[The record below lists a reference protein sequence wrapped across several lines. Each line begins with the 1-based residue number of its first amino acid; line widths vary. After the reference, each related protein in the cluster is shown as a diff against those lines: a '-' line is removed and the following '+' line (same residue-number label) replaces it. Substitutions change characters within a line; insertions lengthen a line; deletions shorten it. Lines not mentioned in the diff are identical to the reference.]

1 MAGYYFK
8 CGLILLLTIII
19 SSCNSGD
26 EGGSGSG
33 SSNYFMP
40 SFPDNLV
47 STTYKSEITWGG
59 NISGD
64 DFGSIDIFNELT
76 GESTIAQIESKEKCY
91 WALWFIIL
99 IPVDFCVTDYTYVA
113 TAPLGIGPNLITVTA
128 TDVSGIE
135 VLSKSY
141 SVERLDLI
149 QLMLSDLL
157 IEGAEFDKQFQP
169 DITEYSADACFNTTQ
184 IRLTPIVSDEYL
196 RWYADKGTLTKD
208 EYLDVALNE
217 GLNKITLTA
226 FIDSA
231 PDMYALTNAAYTID
245 INRGANTQA
254 TLNNIDLSIGI
265 LDNVFDPNQ
274 TYQTASIDYIDQSI
288 SVAAYQADPC
298 ATLNINDE
306 VTENGEFSNPITLGE
321 GSNLIAINV
330 DDGVNT
336 KLYSLMAIRD
346 SSAEYLQSTYI
357 KYGSY
362 FGKSVAVGANAVAA
376 SSSYDFVNIYTRDN
390 SGAWKQQNL
399 SVINYRNYMGFGI
412 SLALSGN
419 ALAVGA
425 PFREFYAYVPGSP
438 QFTWVNAGSVYVYTL
453 SVEGEWVLQDTLIA
467 SNFYYSDEFGYS
479 VAVDNETIVVGSPN
493 KESIGYS
500 SGAVY
505 IYKKDV
511 NNNWI
516 QAGYKTPTE
525 LGMNFGLSVA
535 LSGSN
540 LAVGDEAGAY
550 IYSIDELNPSTQFI
564 YPLNASVSDNFGHS
578 LSVSGNTLVIGAP
591 GDDSDATGIN
601 GDETNNNATNAG
613 AVYIY
618 VKDVDGQWNQHA
630 YIKPSNTKQG
640 MSFGHSV
647 SLDGDVL
654 AIGAYL
660 EDSQSTGVNSDQ
672 MSINAKDSG
681 AVYLYKRDATGVW
694 TQLEYIKASNT
705 DAGDQFGWSVG
716 LSSGLLAIGAR
727 QEDSSSY
734 GINGDQADNSSD
746 NRGAVYLFE

>member
-1 MAGYYFK
+1 MVDYYFK
-8 CGLILLLTIII
+8 CVLIILLAIII
-19 SSCNSGD
+19 SSCNSGG
-26 EGGSGSG
+26 EGDSG

-40 SFPDNLV
+40 SLPDNLI

-59 NISGD
+59 NISGN

-76 GESTIAQIESKEKCY
+76 GESTTAQIVSKEKCY
-91 WALWFIIL
+91 WAIWFIIL
-99 IPVDFCVTDYTYVA
+99 IPVDFCVTDFTYVA
-113 TAPLGIGPNLITVTA
+113 TVPLDIGPNLITVTA
-128 TDVSGIE
+128 TDVSGDE
-135 VLSKSY
+135 VISKSY
-141 SVERLDLI
+141 SIERLDLI
-149 QLMLSDLL
+149 QLKLSDLQ

-169 DITEYSADACFNTTQ
+169 DITEYSADVCFNTTQ
-184 IRLTPIVSDEYL
+184 IRLTPIVSDEDL
-196 RWYADKGTLTKD
+196 RWYADKGTLTND
-208 EYLDVALNE
+208 EYLDVILNE

-226 FIDSA
+226 FVDSA
-231 PDMYALTNAAYTID
+231 TDKFALTNTVYTIN

-254 TLNNIDLSIGI
+254 MLNNIDLSTGI
-265 LDNVFDPNQ
+265 LDNVFDP
-274 TYQTASIDYIDQSI
+274 YQIYHTASIDYIDQNI
-288 SVAAYQADPC
+288 SVAAYPADPC

-306 VTENGEFSNPITLGE
+306 VTNNGEFSNPIALGE
-321 GSNLIAINV
+321 GSNLITINV
-330 DDGVNT
+330 DDGMNA
-336 KLYSLMAIRD
+336 KLYSLMVTRD

-362 FGKSVAVGANAVAA
+362 FGKSVAVGTNTVVASA
-376 SSSYDFVNIYTRDN
+376 SYDLVNIYTRVN
-390 SGAWKQQNL
+390 SSVWNQQNL
-399 SVINYRNYMGFGI
+399 SVNNYRNYMGFGG
-412 SLALSGN
+412 SLALSGDT
-419 ALAVGA
+419 LAVGA
-425 PFREFYAYVPGSP
+425 PYREIYAYIPGSP

-453 SVEGEWVLQDTLIA
+453 LVEGEWILQDTLIA
-467 SNFYYSDEFGYS
+467 SDFYYSDEYGYS

-493 KESIGYS
+493 KDSTGS
-500 SGAVY
+500 NSGAVY

-516 QAGYKTPTE
+516 QDGYKVPTE
-525 LGMNFGLSVA
+525 LGMHFGLSVA

-540 LAVGDEAGAY
+540 LAVGDEAGVY

-564 YPLNASVSDNFGHS
+564 YPLNASVSDYFGDS
-578 LSVSGNTLVIGAP
+578 LSVSGDTLVIGAP

-601 GDETNNNATNAG
+601 GDEINNNTTNAG

-618 VKDVDGQWNQHA
+618 VKDVDGQWKQQA

-647 SLDGDVL
+647 SLDGDLL
-654 AIGAYL
+654 AIGAFL

-672 MSINAKDSG
+672 MNINAKDSG

-716 LSSGLLAIGAR
+716 LSGGLLAIGAH
-727 QEDSSSY
+727 QEDSGSY

-746 NRGAVYLFE
+746 NKGAVYLFE